1 MFHPPL
7 TDHVSR
13 PFLTFCRTYHLFF
26 VRVVGDPAVPS
37 RVLPVRLRLPK
48 RQVHGDGDAHQTKTP
63 RPPQGNMTRL
73 HLLHV
78 SPAGHTPVQRRPSSS
93 CRCYLRVISTEA
105 LLCILVF
112 CVFSLYVCHQESIC
126 LGLPAGAPGM
136 REVTPAKTLQQLAKI
151 WDAEADYD
159 AELARYITEEH
170 SLPAACIHSFLY
182 VAPRWL
188 ITSYQGR

>member
-26 VRVVGDPAVPS
+26 VGVIGDPAVPS

-63 RPPQGNMTRL
+63 RPPQGNLTRL

-78 SPAGHTPVQRRPSSS
+78 SPAGHTPVQRRPSYDAS
-93 CRCYLRVISTEA
+93 CRCYLRVISTET
-105 LLCILVF
+105 LRCILMF

-159 AELARYITEEH
+159 AELARYIQKKTACQPPA
-170 SLPAACIHSFLY
+170 SIRSCMLPRVGS
-182 VAPRWL
+182 
-188 ITSYQGR
+188 